1 MNLKLWKDGPGWFWI
16 IVSDASLIRT
26 DTLIK
31 VLPSSKTNISHLG
44 KRKIIFKYALSGD
57 MLIPWRVHQD
67 YLFAEK
73 TNESYWS
80 SMKEFFSRPS
90 ASLKEPGTSGTSKSC
105 RQNPAMSHELKVTT
119 VEGGI
124 LTLEVMPANTIEEL
138 KAMLREKKHC
148 QDPIEH
154 QILKVK
160 VLADGLLV
168 DDDQT
173 LESAG
178 LLHADSE
185 TTVIFCRNEVEA
197 ATKEAIHTEGLLQVN
212 IPSSLTEISEG
223 AFKLHDRVV
232 KVTIPASITSI
243 GSYAFCGCSSLASIT
258 IPESVTAIG
267 DGAFANCK
275 SLASITLPESVTAI
289 GGRAFE
295 GCSSLANI
303 SLPES
308 VTVIGGRAF
317 EGCSS
322 LADITL
328 PESVTAVED
337 CAFRHCESLASIAIP
352 ESVTAIGFGAF
363 AGCSSFASITLPESL
378 TFISNNAFEGCSSL
392 ESMTIP
398 QSVTAIG
405 DFAFEGCS
413 SLESITIPESLKDD
427 GRWAL
432 DGKFQVKRRKVWI
445 SFFVAYRVVSNIF
458 LFSPLLGEDSHFD
471 KYFSTGLKP
480 STCCSCWNFGLSTL
494 NRPSCE
500 GQCGHRDQ
508 QSDHFDLAS
517 KKKREMKAKILR
529 RWFRIGKSDPP
540 KINKSVA
547 STSAFFR
554 PPGDAVSPAPR
565 HHTGPREGWFMY
577 YIGDPKHEAVCS
589 YD

>member
-1 MNLKLWKDGPGWFWI
+1 
-16 IVSDASLIRT
+16 
-26 DTLIK
+26 
-31 VLPSSKTNISHLG
+31 
-44 KRKIIFKYALSGD
+44 
-57 MLIPWRVHQD
+57 
-67 YLFAEK
+67 
-73 TNESYWS
+73 
-80 SMKEFFSRPS
+80 MKEFVRPS
-90 ASLKEPGTSGTSKSC
+90 ASLLFVVVSKSQRNREPRETSKMCGRFSG

-119 VEGGI
+119 VEGGV
-124 LTLEVMPANTIEEL
+124 LTLEVMPANTIAEL

-173 LESAG
+173 LESTG

-185 TTVIFCRNEVEA
+185 ATVIFCRNEVEA
-197 ATKEAIHTEGLLQVN
+197 ATQEAIHTEGLLQVN

-223 AFKLHDRVV
+223 AFKMHDRVV
-232 KVTIPASITSI
+232 KVTIPGSITSI

-258 IPESVTAIG
+258 IPESVTTIG

-295 GCSSLANI
+295 GCSSLADI

-337 CAFRHCESLASIAIP
+337 CAFRHCASLASIAISK
-352 ESVTAIGFGAF
+352 SVTAIGFGAF
-363 AGCSSFASITLPESL
+363 AGCSSLASITLPESL

-392 ESMTIP
+392 ESITIP

-413 SLESITIPESLKDD
+413 SLESITIPESLRDD

-445 SFFVAYRVVSNIF
+445 WYFVATVGTWFY
-458 LFSPLLGEDSHFD
+458 HFWIGPHGPMRSQR
-471 KYFSTGLKP
+471 STKW
-480 STCCSCWNFGLSTL
+480 SF
-494 NRPSCE
+494 
-500 GQCGHRDQ
+500 H
-508 QSDHFDLAS
+508 DHFELAS
-517 KKKREMKAKILR
+517 KKKSEMNDKNPEHLEK
-529 RWFRIGKSDPP
+529 
-540 KINKSVA
+540 V
-547 STSAFFR
+547 
-554 PPGDAVSPAPR
+554 V
-565 HHTGPREGWFMY
+565 
-577 YIGDPKHEAVCS
+577 
-589 YD
+589 